1 MFSELYIPIQY
12 LTAMKYY
19 FTFFLLMTCL
29 FSMAQ
34 SPDTVFLKNLLE
46 SHPELFSHV
55 LNHPT
60 HNEVQILYTQ
70 IDRDKN
76 NVPRFTSY
84 SYRLNPNHYFYPA
97 STVKLPTAIFALE
110 KLNRINHD
118 RLVYHQQKLKGRQLE
133 KFMKDGLNINSAM
146 ITDSSF
152 TGETK
157 MAKDTLTENGLP
169 SIEQYIKEILLVSDN
184 YAYNRLYEFVGR
196 AEINDKLK
204 KYHLNNTRIIGRLAV
219 GDGGEGAKHTNAID
233 FYNGNK
239 LVYHQ
244 PAQYDAREYPMHLDN
259 MIQGKGYLDKND
271 KLVMQPFDF
280 SDKNVYTISD
290 QQSVLKRLLFPEVFA
305 EDQRFKLTK
314 DQYRLIYCY
323 MSMFPT
329 ESKYP
334 TYSPPEYFPAYCKW
348 LFYGGDSTAVTEPHI
363 RIFDKIGDSY
373 GYDVDNAYIV
383 DFKNK
388 VEFMLTAVV
397 QSNDDEIYNDNKYEY
412 KTVCLPF
419 MKNLGQ
425 VIYQYEL
432 RRPKKYLPD
441 LKKFKFRY

>member
-1 MFSELYIPIQY
+1 MRVIAY
-12 LTAMKYY
+12 L
-19 FTFFLLMTCL
+19 FILFMTVK
-29 FSMAQ
+29 SASAQ
-34 SPDTVFLKNLLE
+34 QTDTVFLKNLLE
-46 SHPELFSHV
+46 SHPELFGHV

-76 NVPRFTSY
+76 NVPHFTSY
-84 SYRLNPNHYFYPA
+84 SYRLNVHHYFYPA

-110 KLNRINHD
+110 KLNG
-118 RLVYHQQKLKGRQLE
+118 LKI
-133 KFMKDGLNINSAM
+133 KHLNIKSVM
-146 ITDSSF
+146 KTDSSF
-152 TGETK
+152 AGETRLE
-157 MAKDTLTENGLP
+157 KDTLAKNGLP

-196 AEINDKLK
+196 GEINDKLK
-204 KYHLNNTRIIGRLAV
+204 KYGLTHTRIIGRLAV

-233 FYNGNK
+233 FYNGDK
-239 LVYHQ
+239 LIYHQ
-244 PAQYDAREYPMHLDN
+244 PAQYDARDYPMYLEN
-259 MIQGKGYLDKND
+259 MIQGQGYIDRNG

-280 SDKNVYTISD
+280 SDKNVYPIAD
-290 QQSVLKRLLFPEVFA
+290 QQSVLKRLLFPEVFP
-305 EDQRFKLTK
+305 EDQRFNLTK
-314 DQYRLIYCY
+314 EQYKLIYHY

-348 LFYGGDSTAVTEPHI
+348 LFYGGDSTAVIEPHI

-373 GYDVDNAYIV
+373 GYDIDNAYIV

-388 VEFMLTAVV
+388 VEFLLTAVV

-412 KTVCLPF
+412 KTICLPF

-425 VIYQYEL
+425 MIYRYEL
-432 RRPKKYLPD
+432 KRPKKYLPD
-441 LKKFKFRY
+441 LAKFKFNY